1 MKENSLFRWL
11 KDGHNAMIAGCVVLA
26 GVLLLFTDTSIG
38 SALFLMLCPLMHLL
52 MMKGM
57 DTRCHQ
63 QKETEAQSDKRGAKT
78 SSIQTGSVTH
88 KEF

>member
-1 MKENSLFRWL
+1 MKDKGLVRWF
-11 KDGHNAMIAGCVVLA
+11 KEGHNAMIAGCVALA
-26 GVLLLFTDTSIG
+26 GALLLFTDTSIG

-57 DTRCHQ
+57 GMRCHQ
-63 QKETEAQSDKRGAKT
+63 QNETEVQSTNDGTQT
-78 SSIQTGSVTH
+78 SSTPAGSVTH